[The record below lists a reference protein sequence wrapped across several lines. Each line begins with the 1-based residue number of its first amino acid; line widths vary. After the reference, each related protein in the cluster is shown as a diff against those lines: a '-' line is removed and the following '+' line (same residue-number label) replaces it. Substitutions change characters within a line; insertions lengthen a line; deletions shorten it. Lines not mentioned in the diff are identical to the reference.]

1 MLKKLLLTL
10 KNKGN
15 YRESNMKLIP
25 SRQVIDNLKNE
36 NMALRETIVNFQQK
50 QINLKELLSQAKIN
64 DQQTQLTQNL
74 AAKNAS
80 FDTMRAEYEMSIEN
94 EQGKIVTNLNT
105 GNFAKENFRENMT
118 EISKLFVIESRVKR
132 RLWVV

>member
-36 NMALRETIVNFQQK
+36 NMALRETIVSFSSM
-50 QINLKELLSQAKIN
+50 IMNLKASLNRQKSMIN
-64 DQQTQLTQNL
+64 
-74 AAKNAS
+74 K
-80 FDTMRAEYEMSIEN
+80 
-94 EQGKIVTNLNT
+94 LN
-105 GNFAKENFRENMT
+105 
-118 EISKLFVIESRVKR
+118 
-132 RLWVV
+132 

>member
-50 QINLKELLSQAKIN
+50 QINLKELLS
-64 DQQTQLTQNL
+64 
-74 AAKNAS
+74 
-80 FDTMRAEYEMSIEN
+80 
-94 EQGKIVTNLNT
+94 
-105 GNFAKENFRENMT
+105 
-118 EISKLFVIESRVKR
+118 
-132 RLWVV
+132 